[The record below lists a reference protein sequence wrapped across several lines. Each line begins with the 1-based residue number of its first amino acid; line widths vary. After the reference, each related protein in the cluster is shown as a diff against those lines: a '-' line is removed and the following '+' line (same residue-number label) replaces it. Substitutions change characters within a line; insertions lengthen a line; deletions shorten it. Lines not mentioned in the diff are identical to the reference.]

1 MKFSGLLLVGA
12 ALIVLTHEKEHI
24 IVDEANNHHAYDHK
38 ACGPEGLGDDPLRSS
53 AADILATGDTDA
65 LTYYAGNSANSHP
78 QEDPNTSP
86 GHNWSSTNPCFN
98 SIISNDAFCVFTS
111 TSYTNDEGISF
122 ITTAQRA
129 AYLTSLL
136 SFTPRSN
143 ITSSPAKYT
152 ISSIPGKGLGLIAS
166 TRIPRG
172 SVILSSHPTLMID
185 YRVFD
190 ELLRTDY
197 ISLQAAAISSLPPA
211 HRSAFFDLSTQS
223 KNASVTGGLSR
234 IALTDTIITTNA
246 FDIPAPPPRPPSPHS
261 SPPHDQ
267 IHPND
272 ALWYTVFASS
282 ISRLNHDCRP
292 NADYR
297 FDWNS
302 NKGGPG
308 LVQVITAVKDI
319 LPGEEITISYISPL
333 RSRKARQKLLSTA
346 WGFECSCEL
355 CSRSGGRVEEAD
367 RRVRLIRKV
376 RRLLKDEQEGGSNA
390 GRGEEGEGWKMG
402 SREQGEGEGDRTKA
416 AELLVSLYE
425 MEGLWGMVH
434 EAYALAAR
442 EYSKAGET
450 WMVMKWAAL
459 AVEFGTMV
467 LGEGDE
473 ALREMKGLA
482 RNPWGHGAWSSRNKS
497 EGYGEGD
504 EEGW

>member
-12 ALIVLTHEKEHI
+12 ALIVLAHEKEHI
-24 IVDEANNHHAYDHK
+24 IVDEANNHAYDHK
-38 ACGPEGLGDDPLRSS
+38 ACGPEGLGDDSLRSS
-53 AADILATGDTDA
+53 AADILATGETDA

-86 GHNWSSTNPCFN
+86 GHNWSRTNPCFN
-98 SIISNDAFCVFTS
+98 SIFSNDAFCVFTS
-111 TSYTNDEGISF
+111 TSYANDEGISF

-136 SFTPRSN
+136 SFTPHSN
-143 ITSSPAKYT
+143 ITSSPEKYT

-172 SVILSSHPTLMID
+172 SVILSSHPTLLID

-190 ELLRTDY
+190 ELPRIDY

-211 HRSAFFDLSTQS
+211 HRSAFFNLSTQS
-223 KNASVTGGLSR
+223 NNASVTGGLSR

-246 FDIPAPPPRPPSPHS
+246 FDIPAPPPRPWPPSPPS

-267 IHPND
+267 TDPND

-282 ISRLNHDCRP
+282 ISRHNHDCRP
-292 NADYR
+292 NADFR

-319 LPGEEITISYISPL
+319 LPGEEITISYINPL
-333 RSRKARQKLLSTA
+333 GSRKARQKLLSTA

-376 RRLLKDEQEGGSNA
+376 RRLLKEGQEGGSNA
-390 GRGEEGEGWKMG
+390 GREEEGEGWKMG
-402 SREQGEGEGDRTKA
+402 SREQGEGDDRTKA
-416 AELLVSLYE
+416 AESLVSLYE

-482 RNPWGHGAWSSRNKS
+482 RNPWGHGGL
-497 EGYGEGD
+497 E
-504 EEGW
+504 